1 MFQSYLENQIVV
13 KLFTEKYDQ
22 QWKNEVIHFLL
33 KIVGLGEGIL
43 QTITTKLLSFIRS
56 HAV

>member
-1 MFQSYLENQIVV
+1 LENQIVV
-13 KLFTEKYDQ
+13 KLFAEKYDQ
-22 QWKNEVIHFLL
+22 QWKNEVNHFLL

-43 QTITTKLLSFIRS
+43 QTIATKLLSFIRS